1 MFEQLPTLSDR
12 RIAVRLTADAL
23 RHVRAGHPWVF
34 DDSIVSASHE
44 GETGDLAIVFNND
57 RKFVGI
63 GLFDPAGPIALR
75 MVHRGK
81 TATIDQAFWESKIN
95 AARAIR
101 QPLLKCGAWLGRE
114 RVLVEPSLI
123 HI

>member
-34 DDSIVSASHE
+34 DDSIISARHE
-44 GETGDLAIVFNND
+44 VEPGDLAIIFNND

-63 GLFDPAGPIALR
+63 GLYDPAGPIPVR
-75 MVHRGK
+75 MVHTGT
-81 TATIDQAFWESKIN
+81 TATIDQAFRESKIN
-95 AARAIR
+95 AAPALR
-101 QPLLKCGAWLGRE
+101 QPLLAPDLRGQPGYPG
-114 RVLVEPSLI
+114 VTP
-123 HI
+123 